1 MEFITDYKLE
11 RYILDTKWESLP
23 AEVQTR
29 ARVCAIDLMTA
40 LIVGSHGRQFQVG
53 LKLAENMYRPGDIA
67 LVGSDKTFSPMGA
80 VVAMSHASNS
90 FDIDDGHN
98 MVKGHPGTAFIA
110 PLLTAALEKDVDY
123 KEFLTTLVIAYDV
136 AVRSGKALQEHYNF
150 LHSTGTYG
158 AVSSAAAMGRLY
170 GMDEKQLNNAISIAD
185 FHAPLTPV
193 MRAVEYPSMNK
204 DGVPF
209 GAFIGAEAVFET
221 LAGETGVTSTTE
233 LKEENYLL
241 DDLGQVYECMN
252 LYFKPY
258 TCCRW
263 GHQPIAAGIDLMK
276 ENNISSDDIANVK
289 VHTFEAATRLSKIVP
304 HRADEAQYNIA
315 FPVASALVH
324 GDVGYLQVTEEA
336 LDNPKVLDMMKK
348 LEFVMDPEMEAQFP
362 EKRLAWIE
370 ITLKNGEVLKS
381 RVYAAAGE
389 HTDKVDPEWISAKFR
404 RITKPFIAAEDQE
417 MLIKLFLEGDLSQSI
432 RDIVATVNSK
442 VK

>member
-185 FHAPLTPV
+185 FHAPLTP
-193 MRAVEYPSMNK
+193 RCPC
-204 DGVPF
+204 
-209 GAFIGAEAVFET
+209 
-221 LAGETGVTSTTE
+221 L
-233 LKEENYLL
+233 
-241 DDLGQVYECMN
+241 
-252 LYFKPY
+252 
-258 TCCRW
+258 CRRGRGSP
-263 GHQPIAAGIDLMK
+263 GHDQPHA
-276 ENNISSDDIANVK
+276 
-289 VHTFEAATRLSKIVP
+289 
-304 HRADEAQYNIA
+304 A
-315 FPVASALVH
+315 FP
-324 GDVGYLQVTEEA
+324 GC
-336 LDNPKVLDMMKK
+336 
-348 LEFVMDPEMEAQFP
+348 
-362 EKRLAWIE
+362 
-370 ITLKNGEVLKS
+370 NGG
-381 RVYAAAGE
+381 AG
-389 HTDKVDPEWISAKFR
+389 HART
-404 RITKPFIAAEDQE
+404 
-417 MLIKLFLEGDLSQSI
+417 
-432 RDIVATVNSK
+432 
-442 VK
+442 